1 MIGTLRPMPKA
12 FEVTRNPGAA
22 CRLLYSFIRI
32 LFDIFFTKSESA
44 PLLIN
49 SEGDFSLS
57 INAETSGLTIS

>member
-1 MIGTLRPMPKA
+1 MIGTLRPIPNA

-32 LFDIFFTKSESA
+32 LFDIFLPNQNQIPFF
-44 PLLIN
+44 IN